1 MALSIFIALSSGCTV
16 IGAGAASAIGG
27 TYYITGEIRAS
38 YPVSISHLYDVTLYT
53 FQMEDIKVISVSN
66 TTEDADILGE
76 LSDGEKIAVHIY
88 YNKEEQGTLGIRIG
102 SIGDEKRSRELLK
115 KMERYI

>member
-1 MALSIFIALSSGCTV
+1 MGSGCTV
-16 IGAGAASAIGG
+16 IGAGAASALGG

-38 YPVSISHLYDVTLYT
+38 YPVSIRHLYEVTLYT
-53 FQMEDIKVISVSN
+53 FKVEGIKVISVTN
-66 TTEDADILGE
+66 TKEDADIIGE
-76 LSDGEKIAVHIY
+76 LSDGEKIAVHIS

-102 SIGDEKRSRELLK
+102 SIGDEKRSRALLE